1 VEALLFT
8 CFNGLRASG
17 RMPKTRLLDW
27 RTSAGQEVCR
37 GLGPF
42 DIVLAADVL
51 YEKEDLKPL
60 LALIPSL
67 LSPDG
72 VFYLAEP
79 GRRVSREFIEAAEAL
94 GWHDSRRAFV
104 RDWPP
109 DSETV
114 QVEVHRLLIST

>member
-1 VEALLFT
+1 
-8 CFNGLRASG
+8 
-17 RMPKTRLLDW
+17 
-27 RTSAGQEVCR
+27 
-37 GLGPF
+37 
-42 DIVLAADVL
+42 VLAADVL
-51 YEKEDLKPL
+51 YEKEDLEPL

-94 GWHDSRRAFV
+94 GWHDSWRAFA

-109 DSETV
+109 DSETL

>member
-1 VEALLFT
+1 
-8 CFNGLRASG
+8 
-17 RMPKTRLLDW
+17 MPKTRLLDW
-27 RTSAGQEVCR
+27 RTPAGQEVCR

-51 YEKEDLKPL
+51 YEEEDLGPL

-94 GWHDSRRAFV
+94 GWRDSRRAFV
-104 RDWPP
+104 RAWPP

-114 QVEVHRLLIST
+114 QVEVHCLVVSA